1 MNDANT
7 NTRINARID
16 RGTQERIDELMQV
29 TGQTASHVV
38 REAIAVY
45 HAQVRREQPRPM
57 RLLAM
62 TGQGR
67 SRDGRTD
74 VATHY
79 KQILADS
86 LAAKYRLPPK
96 PRAVRKP

>member
-1 MNDANT
+1 MNDAKP

-16 RGTQERIDELMQV
+16 RGTQERIDELMQA

-45 HAQVRREQPRPM
+45 HAQVRREQPRPTH
-57 RLLAM
+57 LLAM
-62 TGQGR
+62 AGQGR
-67 SRDGRTD
+67 SRDGRSD
-74 VATHY
+74 VATNY

-96 PRAVRKP
+96 PRAARKP